1 MLVYFLVRKFISMKN
16 LGLIA
21 IIVLTWG
28 FSFDLKAQVPDD
40 IIITESSEFD
50 DFFMDEDNAP
60 IDDIIEKRLMQ
71 ERMILPFD
79 MPREHDI
86 FWEKRVWRVLDVREK
101 MNLSFVYPEGSFFDV
116 IKQAVLDG
124 KLRAFDDEKFKT
136 RLTTSE
142 IDSRFVK
149 NDTAMVPLLDD
160 PDNFE
165 LRIISDTIARYDR
178 IRQYRMK
185 EVWYFDSEASE
196 LRVRILGIAPLI
208 TEVITDDFGN
218 ATELQPRA
226 LFWLYYPDCREVFSR
241 AKAYNALN
249 DASPLSWDDIFQMRF
264 FSSFIIKASNVQDLR
279 LVDVAS
285 LRENGVDLLL
295 ESEKIKQSI
304 FNFEHDLWS
313 Y

>member
-1 MLVYFLVRKFISMKN
+1 MKNMGWFWVVFLVAATWN
-16 LGLIA
+16 LSLN
-21 IIVLTWG
+21 
-28 FSFDLKAQVPDD
+28 AQVPGD
-40 IIITESSEFD
+40 IIITESSDLD

-71 ERMILPFD
+71 ERIILPFD

-101 MNLSFVYPEGSFFDV
+101 MNQSFTYPEGSFFDV
-116 IKQAVLDG
+116 IKDAVVQG
-124 KLRAFDDEKFKT
+124 KLRAFSDEKFKV
-136 RLTTSE
+136 RLSSKE
-142 IDSRFVK
+142 IEASFIK
-149 NDTAMVPLLDD
+149 NDTVAVPLLDD

-165 LRIISDTIARYDR
+165 LRITSDTIARYEA
-178 IRQYRMK
+178 IKQFRMK
-185 EVWYFDSEASE
+185 EIWYFDSEASE
-196 LRVRILGIAPLI
+196 LRVRILGIAPLF
-208 TEVITDDFGN
+208 TETIFDDYGN

-241 AKAYNALN
+241 AKAYNPLN

-264 FSSFIIKASNVQDLR
+264 FSSFIIKASNVKDLR
-279 LVDVAS
+279 LIDVAS
-285 LRENGVDLLL
+285 LKDNGVDLLL